1 MTARRQEC
9 QRGQTAADR
18 GPRPAYGYVWNAD
31 KTRYLRDPETA
42 PVVRTIFD
50 WALDGATLRG
60 MVNRLHERGI
70 PSPSGR
76 ERWPLSALRDL
87 LLRHVYTG
95 DAMAYTRRAI
105 RKPGGGYLRRA
116 GTPEELVP
124 LPGIAEPIITHEEHA
139 AVAARLAANKAHAA
153 RNNANPEATLLR
165 AGFAVCGHCGCV
177 LAVTNRSKAGSS
189 GGEYAR
195 YRCVERTKYLHGCP
209 TPTIAANLV
218 DGPVWDRV
226 CEVLQ
231 NPAIIERELAKQRSG
246 GGLDRDL
253 TAIEARLETNA
264 TKRTRLVRALADFDE
279 EADIAEVRAQL
290 RLLADAQKTLEADR
304 ADLVHRIEDTEADR
318 ARVRSLT
325 DWCEQ
330 VGKTLRAATYEQKR
344 MALDA
349 LGVKVRIYKTG
360 TLDQAGNPYPRWV
373 AEMRPIGSGE
383 PTVYTPTC

>member
-1 MTARRQEC
+1 
-9 QRGQTAADR
+9 
-18 GPRPAYGYVWNAD
+18 
-31 KTRYLRDPETA
+31 
-42 PVVRTIFD
+42 
-50 WALDGATLRG
+50 
-60 MVNRLHERGI
+60 
-70 PSPSGR
+70 
-76 ERWPLSALRDL
+76 
-87 LLRHVYTG
+87 
-95 DAMAYTRRAI
+95 
-105 RKPGGGYLRRA
+105 
-116 GTPEELVP
+116 
-124 LPGIAEPIITHEEHA
+124 
-139 AVAARLAANKAHAA
+139 
-153 RNNANPEATLLR
+153 
-165 AGFAVCGHCGCV
+165 
-177 LAVTNRSKAGSS
+177 
-189 GGEYAR
+189 
-195 YRCVERTKYLHGCP
+195 VERTKYLHGCP